1 MVPISLEKHYVDW
14 FQTIILK
21 DIMFRSIISLGGAP
35 GDIQCNKA
43 PIPRKIWKLFT
54 KREASDVY
62 IAKNPLIGTLF
73 RLNYPANCFKKMNSI
88 IWVEIFLVLQ
98 VI

>member
-1 MVPISLEKHYVDW
+1 MVHP
-14 FQTIILK
+14 TIKKILHK
-21 DIMFRSIISLGGAP
+21 IHVISLGGAP

-73 RLNYPANCFKKMNSI
+73 RLNYPVNC
-88 IWVEIFLVLQ
+88 
-98 VI
+98 